1 MKKLRKIRDN
11 TENLLMQ
18 LYALVVQNKTEIN
31 TKN

>member
-1 MKKLRKIRDN
+1 MKKLRKIKDN